1 MNPST
6 AKKQKSDHTRLI
18 TDYEYAAKKAIMD
31 EVTNS
36 IDKNEVVKLPDNLS
50 LQQFCQG
57 KKLQKKI
64 KKSRKISRYVSNVY
78 FRRL

>member
-6 AKKQKSDHTRLI
+6 AKKQKSEDRTRLI

-36 IDKNEVVKLPDNLS
+36 IDKNEVVKLPGNFKPPTILS
-50 LQQFCQG
+50 G
-57 KKLQKKI
+57 EEITKK
-64 KKSRKISRYVSNVY
+64 
-78 FRRL
+78 

>member
-6 AKKQKSDHTRLI
+6 AKKQKSEDHTRLI

-36 IDKNEVVKLPDNLS
+36 IDKNEVVKLPGNFKPPAILS
-50 LQQFCQG
+50 G
-57 KKLQKKI
+57 EEITKK
-64 KKSRKISRYVSNVY
+64 
-78 FRRL
+78 

>member
-36 IDKNEVVKLPDNLS
+36 IDKNEVVKLPDNFKPPTILS
-50 LQQFCQG
+50 G
-57 KKLQKKI
+57 EEITKKNKKDQED
-64 KKSRKISRYVSNVY
+64 
-78 FRRL
+78 F